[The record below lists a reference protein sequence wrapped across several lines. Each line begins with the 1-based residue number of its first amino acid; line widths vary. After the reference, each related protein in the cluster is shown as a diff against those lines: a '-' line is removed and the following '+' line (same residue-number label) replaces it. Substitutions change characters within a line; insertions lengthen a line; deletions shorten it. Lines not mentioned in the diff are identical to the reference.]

1 VDFKPEQL
9 LGDAIEAARHALRDL
24 DPDQVPASLRRI
36 VGYAGGTLPPPFAR
50 SLVAELGVNEFL
62 RSKAMDAWAGE
73 RPPTRADS
81 LASYRFLERGAGW
94 SLDVATAAFDLGA
107 KIVAAGDRTLEIER
121 DAFEA
126 EVASL
131 RERVKSMRKDHQR
144 LEGELKRAAQ
154 VNREP
159 AKEERIAERR
169 LADELEEAKRVHG
182 VTLAELESRLADAR
196 QELEAAKESALLDRR
211 LRADA
216 ESAHRAAVA
225 PESPAMEP
233 DALAERLDVI
243 AALAAATGPSSAL
256 DDERLE
262 GELPGPL
269 RFPATVR
276 PDTSEA
282 IEWLV
287 DAGDSIVLI
296 DGYNVGFLMAGRGDA
311 TRARMLVAEVAGR
324 LATAAKHTEIVVVF
338 DSEVDSDGGTSQ
350 RNGNVEVFYPSG
362 QSADDEIVARSV
374 GRLRTVVITNDR
386 DVRHRAEAVGA
397 TALWSD
403 ALIEWSRR
411 R

>member
-1 VDFKPEQL
+1 
-9 LGDAIEAARHALRDL
+9 
-24 DPDQVPASLRRI
+24 
-36 VGYAGGTLPPPFAR
+36 
-50 SLVAELGVNEFL
+50 
-62 RSKAMDAWAGE
+62 M
-73 RPPTRADS
+73 
-81 LASYRFLERGAGW
+81 
-94 SLDVATAAFDLGA
+94 DVATAAFDLGA
-107 KIVAAGDRTLEIER
+107 KIAAAGDRTLETER

-131 RERVKSMRKDHQR
+131 RERVKSMRKDQQR
-144 LEGELKRAAQ
+144 LEGELKRATQ

-159 AKEERIAERR
+159 AKEERITERR
-169 LADELEEAKRVHG
+169 LADELEEARRLHAVA
-182 VTLAELESRLADAR
+182 LEELESRLADAH

-233 DALAERLDVI
+233 DALAERLDAI
-243 AALAAATGPSSAL
+243 AALAAATGPRSAL
-256 DDERLE
+256 DEDRLE
-262 GELPGPL
+262 GELSGPL
-269 RFPATVR
+269 IFPATIR
-276 PDTSEA
+276 PDTCEA

-296 DGYNVGFLMAGRGDA
+296 DGYNFGFLMAGRSDA
-311 TRARMLVAEVAGR
+311 TRARMLAAEVARR
-324 LATAAKHTEIVVVF
+324 LATAANHAEIVVVF

-350 RNGNVEVFYPSG
+350 RDGNVEVFYPSG
-362 QSADDEIVARSV
+362 MSADDEIVARSV
-374 GRLRTVVITNDR
+374 GRPRTVVITNDR